1 MRRPLIMLICILLNI
16 FLSHAADTDII
27 SAQQMVNRLLPTYA
41 KSFIFKK
48 ISSDKDIFS
57 LENKGKQ
64 IQISGNNANSM
75 AVGLNFYLKNY
86 CLTTVSWFR
95 MDPIQLPKTLPLI
108 KRPIRITAKVPL
120 RFFLNYCTFGY
131 SMPWWT
137 WKDWE
142 RLIDW
147 MALNGI
153 NTPLAI
159 TGQEAIWYNV
169 WKKFGL
175 TDTEI
180 RAYFTGPAHLPWHR
194 MSNIDGWQGPLP
206 ISWLD
211 NQRELQQKIV
221 QRERELNMHPV
232 LPAFAGHIP
241 SGLKRLYPHLLTT
254 NVSQWC
260 DFSDQYQCTFLN
272 PMDSLYSIIQK
283 DYLNEQ
289 TKIYGTD
296 HIYGIDC
303 FNEVQP
309 PSWNED
315 SLALISSHIYKSLKA
330 ADKDAI
336 WLQMGWL
343 FYNDASHWTTARI
356 KSYLQ
361 GVPKSK
367 LLLLDYFCENTEI
380 WKRTESFFGQPFI
393 WCYLGNFGG
402 NTMICSPL
410 KKIDKLLTNTFKKS
424 KQNFQGIGATL
435 EGLDVNQ
442 FAYEF
447 VFDKAWNIP
456 FNCKSWI
463 NNLADRR
470 LGKYNIISRQ
480 AWQLMS
486 QKVLTASSFSPQGTL
501 IESFPTLQ
509 NSKYE
514 LQNTYMNSLQQQ
526 SLLKAWQMLLSIK
539 RYYRYTYEFDVIN
552 IGRQVLG
559 NYFHQLRDSFTIAY
573 RTNDSAKLKIFGY
586 KMKSILADVDA
597 LVACYPTFSL
607 KQWIDDARAMGINA
621 NEKNYYEKNAR
632 TLITVWGDKDVL
644 TDYAR
649 RGWAGLISNYYAPR
663 WNMFIDE
670 VIKCNSQFTK
680 FNEKDFS
687 IGCHKWGRKFIEP
700 STIIIYPKEQNGVIL
715 AKKLFIKYFKH

>member
-1 MRRPLIMLICILLNI
+1 MLLNMS
-16 FLSHAADTDII
+16 FLHAADTDII
-27 SAQQMVNRLLPTYA
+27 SARQMVNRLLPTHA

-48 ISSDKDIFS
+48 ITSNKDIFII
-57 LENKGKQ
+57 ENKDKQ
-64 IQISGNNANSM
+64 IQISGNNANSI

-86 CLTTVSWFR
+86 CLTTISWFR
-95 MDPIQLPKTLPLI
+95 TDPIQLPETLPLV
-108 KRPIRITAKVPL
+108 KKPVKITAKVPL

-175 TDTEI
+175 TDSEI

-211 NQRELQQKIV
+211 NQKELQQKIV
-221 QRERELNMHPV
+221 QRERELNMRPV

-241 SGLKRLYPHLLTT
+241 SGLKRRYPHLLTT

-283 DYLNEQ
+283 EYLKEQ
-289 TKIYGTD
+289 TKIYGTN

-309 PSWNED
+309 PSWNTD
-315 SLALISSHIYKSLKA
+315 SLALISSHIYKSLKS

-343 FYNDASHWTTARI
+343 FYNDASHWTTDRI

-361 GVPKSK
+361 GVPQNK

-380 WKRTESFFGQPFI
+380 WQRTESFFGQPFI

-410 KKIDKLLTNTFKKS
+410 QKIDQLLTNTLKKA

-447 VFDKAWNIP
+447 VFDRAWNIP
-456 FNCKSWI
+456 FTRKAWI

-470 LGKYNIISRQ
+470 LGKYNTIARQ
-480 AWQLMS
+480 AWQLMYHH
-486 QKVLTASSFSPQGTL
+486 VLTASSFSPQGTL

-514 LQNTYMNSLQQQ
+514 LQNTYMNSSQQR
-526 SLLKAWQMLLSIK
+526 SLIKTWQMLLSVK
-539 RYYRYTYEFDVIN
+539 KYNRYTYKFDIIN

-573 RTNDSAKLKIFGY
+573 QTNNSTKLKIFGH
-586 KMKSILADVDA
+586 KMKLILADVDA
-597 LVACYPTFSL
+597 LVACDRTFSL
-607 KQWIDDARAMGINA
+607 KQWIDDARAIGINA
-621 NEKNYYEKNAR
+621 NEKDYYEKNAR

-670 VIKCNSQFTK
+670 VIKCNSQSIQ

-687 IGCHKWGRKFIEP
+687 IRCHKWGRKFIEP
-700 STIIIYPKEQNGVIL
+700 STIISYPQEQNGIIL